1 MLAEYDARC
10 KEHFENVK
18 MLALPISEIRIYI
31 VHEDISPL
39 QLIFLRHLVQNVSEV
54 GNILVIL

>member
-18 MLALPISEIRIYI
+18 VLALPISEIRIYI